1 MKRCLNSLY
10 WGTLAGV
17 VIGIVAGRGLAV
29 PPAPAKPHA
38 GQPAAAQPDPKDQSP
53 GPLPPLEKAAW
64 IWSAPKDDYC
74 QIRTTFTLDEAP
86 SAASVLVTADNGYEL
101 YVNGTSVGYDIGAE
115 AEVWSSVERYDI
127 AARLARGRNVIGI
140 RGTDLGG
147 YRGVVAAARI
157 EVKGRPP
164 LEIVT
169 DAAWHVTL
177 DADPVNYSHPEFIE
191 GPEWTKATVVGPM
204 GMAPWGK
211 LAYAGSTGGRKP
223 KFLRGSAALAK
234 PDENFRWPE
243 GMAFIGDDCSVYVP
257 LRGDAWGVCFRVG
270 DWSRAYTEF
279 DIPCPS
285 KIGRKLYALK
295 PLGPGAKP
303 RLLVDAGKGA
313 IGSPNVSYDGNSIYA
328 AMAIGGDSFFHIYRI
343 PAQGGTPDRLTDGPF
358 HDIDP
363 AELPDGRIVFTSTRI
378 GSFEEYHNPP
388 SRALFVMKPDG
399 SAIRPIT
406 FTPIFDNEPKVM
418 GDGRIAFV
426 RTDNFFDRAK
436 VETQIHVI
444 RPDGTDGLTELGADV
459 GPDYGGRLR
468 AYGYGSPAPLPD
480 GKLACISSR
489 GNFIASAGGPEGSYQ
504 PLPGG
509 LGDLAP
515 LPDGRLLA
523 TVLRPGTR
531 RMNSDV
537 IGVIDPV
544 DNRLVSV
551 YESPAGSVHSP
562 VYLGPRPR
570 PPVIPDQVD
579 PRRTGRPESTGFL
592 NCHNVRFTR
601 NTKADWQQVRAIR
614 VLGALALTTRSSQS
628 HIVHAGHQTVELGT
642 VPLAPDGSF
651 SIEVPANLPIALQA
665 VDAEGRS
672 ELNEMS
678 WIYVRPGERRS
689 CLGCHHPR
697 GATPPRDSRMS
708 QALAAR
714 PLTLVGQGQPHR
726 FRGNN
731 SGVTGMMDLQF
742 ERFREVASLNLQTN
756 SAGPLTTEKQ
766 EVAGQIGQLR
776 SGDAPMRISAA
787 QRLALFR
794 DHAAAPALAERLA
807 DDNREARAAA
817 AFALA
822 ACGTRESVP
831 ALLGALGDKDAVVA
845 QAAAVAL
852 ENLTARAEPFQPFAG
867 MAERKNQAQ
876 AWRAWFQ
883 ANRWDSIEQSLI
895 QRIAGP
901 DRVAERRAI
910 VALGHVGGDAARAAL
925 RQYVIARKDKS
936 PYRPFENANRTD
948 SFTYPADSPLN
959 PRTLQEAVRAIG
971 HLKDTAAVPML
982 RDILAKN
989 IDPKTANLYLAEAA
1003 VEALGRIGT
1012 PEAETI
1018 LIDTFGKLKDYWNYV
1033 GWYSDHPA
1041 LYACHSSPVH
1051 ARIIEALDAM
1061 GSTRTASI
1069 VPQLI
1074 RSVPTDP
1081 DRALFPANDDYET
1094 LVGRVLRRSGRS
1106 EALIETCLALL
1117 GDPQA
1122 AGSGDPRRTED
1133 LKQAIGA
1140 TFGAWAG
1147 KPAPDNRAAQ
1157 VLSLVCRD
1165 GRYEPRIRAA
1175 YERYRSKP
1183 EDPIQRPLGNPSWIP
1198 QRHWVLFFLG
1208 RTLGN
1213 VGSGASVDTL
1223 VASLKP
1229 ELNEARHGRPDP
1241 SEPNIH
1247 FLQLEYTPCWRATA
1261 AWALGH
1267 IGDRRAA
1274 PTLLGVVNDLR
1285 NATDV
1290 RHAAAEALGRL
1301 ADPAS
1306 LATVK
1311 NLAENYPEHS
1321 VRRALLRACSG
1332 TSGQAI
1338 AASRE

>member
-1 MKRCLNSLY
+1 
-10 WGTLAGV
+10 
-17 VIGIVAGRGLAV
+17 
-29 PPAPAKPHA
+29 
-38 GQPAAAQPDPKDQSP
+38 
-53 GPLPPLEKAAW
+53 
-64 IWSAPKDDYC
+64 
-74 QIRTTFTLDEAP
+74 
-86 SAASVLVTADNGYEL
+86 
-101 YVNGTSVGYDIGAE
+101 
-115 AEVWSSVERYDI
+115 
-127 AARLARGRNVIGI
+127 
-140 RGTDLGG
+140 
-147 YRGVVAAARI
+147 
-157 EVKGRPP
+157 
-164 LEIVT
+164 
-169 DAAWHVTL
+169 
-177 DADPVNYSHPEFIE
+177 
-191 GPEWTKATVVGPM
+191 
-204 GMAPWGK
+204 
-211 LAYAGSTGGRKP
+211 
-223 KFLRGSAALAK
+223 
-234 PDENFRWPE
+234 
-243 GMAFIGDDCSVYVP
+243 
-257 LRGDAWGVCFRVG
+257 
-270 DWSRAYTEF
+270 
-279 DIPCPS
+279 
-285 KIGRKLYALK
+285 
-295 PLGPGAKP
+295 
-303 RLLVDAGKGA
+303 
-313 IGSPNVSYDGNSIYA
+313 
-328 AMAIGGDSFFHIYRI
+328 
-343 PAQGGTPDRLTDGPF
+343 
-358 HDIDP
+358 
-363 AELPDGRIVFTSTRI
+363 
-378 GSFEEYHNPP
+378 
-388 SRALFVMKPDG
+388 
-399 SAIRPIT
+399 
-406 FTPIFDNEPKVM
+406 
-418 GDGRIAFV
+418 
-426 RTDNFFDRAK
+426 
-436 VETQIHVI
+436 
-444 RPDGTDGLTELGADV
+444 V

-468 AYGYGSPAPLPD
+468 AFGYGSPAPLPD

-489 GNFIASAGGPEGSYQ
+489 GNYIATAGGPEGSYQ

-523 TVLRPGTR
+523 TVLRPATR

-537 IGVIDPV
+537 IGVIDPA
-544 DNRLVSV
+544 DNRLVQV

-614 VLGALALTTRSSQS
+614 VLGALALTTRSSHS

-651 SIEVPANLPIALQA
+651 SIEVPADLPIAFQA

-697 GATPPRDSRMS
+697 GATPPLESRVS
-708 QALAAR
+708 QALSAR
-714 PLTLVGQGQPHR
+714 PLKLVGQGQPHR

-742 ERFREVASLNLQTN
+742 ERFREAASLNRHL
-756 SAGPLTTEKQ
+756 SGAGPLTTGRQ
-766 EVAGQIGQLR
+766 EVDAQIGLLR
-776 SGDAPMRISAA
+776 GVDEAMRISAA
-787 QRLALFR
+787 QRLGVFR
-794 DHAAAPALAERLA
+794 DRSAAPALAERLT
-807 DDNREARAAA
+807 DDNREVRVAAA
-817 AFALA
+817 LALA

-831 ALLGALGDKDAVVA
+831 PLLGALEDKDPVVA
-845 QAAAVAL
+845 QAAAAAL
-852 ENLTARAEPFQPFAG
+852 ENLAAHAEPFQPFAAK
-867 MAERKNQAQ
+867 AERSRQAQ

-883 ANRWDSIEQSLI
+883 ANRWESIEQSLI
-895 QRIAGP
+895 QRIAGS

-936 PYRPFENANRTD
+936 PYPPFENANRTD

-971 HLKDTAAVPML
+971 QLKDTAAVPL
-982 RDILAKN
+982 LADILAKN

-1003 VEALGRIGT
+1003 IEALGRIAT
-1012 PEAETI
+1012 PEAETA
-1018 LIDTFGKLKDYWNYV
+1018 LIDTFGKLKDYWDYV

-1051 ARIIEALDAM
+1051 ARIIETLDAT
-1061 GSTRTASI
+1061 GSTRTAPI
-1069 VPQLI
+1069 VPHLI

-1106 EALIETCLALL
+1106 EAIIETCLALL
-1117 GDPQA
+1117 GDSQA
-1122 AGSGDPRRTED
+1122 AGSGDPRRAGGDPRRAGGDPRRAGGDARRTVPSADD
-1133 LKQAIGA
+1133 LKQALEA
-1140 TFGAWAG
+1140 AFGAWAG
-1147 KPAPDNRAAQ
+1147 QPAPDNRAAQ
-1157 VLSLVCRD
+1157 ILSLVCRD
-1165 GRYEPRIRAA
+1165 NKYESRIRAA

-1213 VGSGASVDTL
+1213 LGSRASVDTL
-1223 VASLKP
+1223 LASLKP

-1261 AWALGH
+1261 AWALGQ
-1267 IGDRRAA
+1267 IGERRSG
-1274 PTLLGVVNDLR
+1274 PTLLSVIGDLR

-1306 LATVK
+1306 LATAK
-1311 NLAENYPEHS
+1311 TLAEEYPEHS
-1321 VRRALLRACSG
+1321 VRRALLRAVNG
-1332 TSGQAI
+1332 TGPVLKQ
-1338 AASRE
+1338 